1 VKRYRIT
8 TLGCKV
14 NQCESEGIARALS
27 DAGWIAAPEGPVDL
41 VVVNTCA
48 VTGKAAMQSRGA
60 VRQAARTC
68 PGARVVATG
77 CHAQTESERLAE
89 IPGVTAVVGHADKH
103 RIPEMAREL
112 AAETAGEPPGPR
124 MHIRDLTDFREFAPA
139 PALGIG
145 ERTRPFLKIQDGCD
159 AFCAYCVVPHAR
171 GRSRSMETGAVLQRI
186 AAMAEAGVKETVLTG
201 IHLGRWGQDLS
212 PPTSLAALLRQID
225 AQGRMARVRLSSIES
240 HELTDDLLWVLAE
253 SERFCRHLHIPLQSG
268 DDGVL
273 HRMERPYTAV
283 DFAERVTTAARRLPD
298 AAIGADVLMGFPGED
313 EKAFENTHA
322 LVNDLPVTHLHV
334 FPFSPRAGTPAA
346 DFSGRASPDRVKER
360 CRKMRALGAAKR
372 AAFYRR
378 FLGRTV
384 SVLVEE
390 TRDRQTGRRKGVSG
404 NYLNVLVKGGG
415 EESANRIVP
424 VRIEALDGRERA
436 VGTVQR

>member
-1 VKRYRIT
+1 MKRYRIT

-14 NQCESEGIARALS
+14 NQCESEGIAQALS
-27 DAGWIAAPEGPVDL
+27 GAGWIAATEGPVDL
-41 VVVNTCA
+41 VVVNTCT
-48 VTGKAAMQSRGA
+48 VTGRAAMQSRGA
-60 VRQAARTC
+60 VRQAVRAC
-68 PGARVVATG
+68 PDAQVVVTG
-77 CHAQTESERLAE
+77 CSAQTESERLAE

-103 RIPEMAREL
+103 RIPEMAQKL

-124 MHIRDLTDFREFAPA
+124 MYIRDLTDFREFAPA

-159 AFCAYCVVPHAR
+159 AFCTYCIVPHAR
-171 GRSRSMETGAVLQRI
+171 GRSRSMKTEAVLHRI

-212 PPTSLAALLRQID
+212 PPSSLAALLRQID

-240 HELTDDLLWVLAE
+240 HELTDDLLSVLAE
-253 SERFCRHLHIPLQSG
+253 SERFCHHLHIPLQSG

-273 HRMERPYTAV
+273 HRMGRPYTAV
-283 DFAERVTTAARRLPD
+283 DFAERVKTAARRFPN

-313 EKAFENTHA
+313 EKAFENTHRLMSA
-322 LVNDLPVTHLHV
+322 LPVAYLHV

-346 DFSGRASPDRVKER
+346 DFSHPVPPDQVKER
-360 CRKMRALGAAKR
+360 CRQMRALGAAKR
-372 AAFYRR
+372 IAFYQR
-378 FLGRTV
+378 FVGRTV

-390 TRDRQTGRRKGVSG
+390 TRDRATGCRKGVSG
-404 NYLNVLVKGGG
+404 NYLNVRLKAGG
-415 EESANRIVP
+415 EGYPNQIVP
-424 VRIEALDGRERA
+424 VRLDAVDRQCRA
-436 VGTVQR
+436 WGTVVN